1 MMLLF
6 FEPYLTIFEF
16 GERWKKMV
24 SVCNL
29 LQLTVWHEK
38 VEKTRPIAGGRTVYA
53 ITIAQVT
60 WNDTDSSLRRNHK
73 ARSSKTA

>member
-1 MMLLF
+1 
-6 FEPYLTIFEF
+6 
-16 GERWKKMV
+16 MV
-24 SVCNL
+24 SVCKL

-60 WNDTDSSLRRNHK
+60 WNDTDSPLRRNHK
-73 ARSSKTA
+73 ARSSKIA